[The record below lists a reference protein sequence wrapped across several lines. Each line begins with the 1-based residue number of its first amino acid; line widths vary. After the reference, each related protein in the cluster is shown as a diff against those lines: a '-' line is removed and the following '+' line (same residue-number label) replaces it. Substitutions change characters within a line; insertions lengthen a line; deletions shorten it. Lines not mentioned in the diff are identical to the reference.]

1 MARFVTRRSHRH
13 AIDRSPQSSSP
24 STPNDILTP
33 AQNGSA
39 DVEHAV
45 AAIINPNA
53 NGIENT
59 RRAPVVEPDGAILHC
74 VAVSQICFK
83 RDRITVP
90 PAVVIASEGFTKPYG
105 DTDTDNVDSAGAGV
119 RSYSHTNPPP
129 NWIKSQSVRVP
140 PHGSMDNF
148 LTFYR
153 GKWREV
159 PEGERWWEDALGGS
173 IEAKRRAN
181 LEILESL
188 KLGLDRVR
196 TLDGKERGGFSVGI
210 TPI

>member
-1 MARFVTRRSHRH
+1 MARYVTRRSGRH
-13 AIDRSPQSSSP
+13 TIDRSPQSSSP
-24 STPNDILTP
+24 STPNGVLTF
-33 AQNGSA
+33 AQNGTA

-45 AAIINPNA
+45 AAIINPDA
-53 NGIENT
+53 NGPGNT
-59 RRAPVVEPDGAILHC
+59 RRAPIVEPDGAILHC

-83 RDRITVP
+83 QGRITVP
-90 PAVVIASEGFTKPYG
+90 PAVVLASEGFTKPYG
-105 DTDTDNVDSAGAGV
+105 DTDTDNVDSAGA

-148 LTFYR
+148 RAFYR

-173 IEAKRRAN
+173 IEAKRQAN

-188 KLGLDRVR
+188 KLGLERVR
-196 TLDGKERGGFSVGI
+196 TLYGKE
-210 TPI
+210 

>member
-1 MARFVTRRSHRH
+1 MARYVTRRSRRH
-13 AIDRSPQSSSP
+13 ATDRSPQSSSP
-24 STPNDILTP
+24 PTPNDVLTP
-33 AQNGSA
+33 TQNGSA

-53 NGIENT
+53 NGTEST

-83 RDRITVP
+83 QDRITVP
-90 PAVVIASEGFTKPYG
+90 PAVVLASEGFTKPYTG
-105 DTDTDNVDSAGAGV
+105 SASTGV
-119 RSYSHTNPPP
+119 RPYSHTNPPP
-129 NWIKSQSVRVP
+129 NWIKSQSLRVP
-140 PHGSMDNF
+140 PHGSMDTF
-148 LTFYR
+148 RAFYR

-173 IEAKRRAN
+173 IEANRQAN

-188 KLGLDRVR
+188 KLGLEGAR
-196 TLDGKERGGFSVGI
+196 TLHGEE
-210 TPI
+210 

>member
-1 MARFVTRRSHRH
+1 VARYVTRRSRRH
-13 AIDRSPQSSSP
+13 AIDRSPQSSTP
-24 STPNDILTP
+24 STPNDVLTP
-33 AQNGSA
+33 VQNGSA

-45 AAIINPNA
+45 TAIINPDA
-53 NGIENT
+53 IGTENT
-59 RRAPVVEPDGAILHC
+59 RRAPLLEPDGAILHC

-90 PAVVIASEGFTKPYG
+90 PAVVLASEGFTKPCG
-105 DTDTDNVDSAGAGV
+105 DTDADSVDGASAGV

-129 NWIKSQSVRVP
+129 NWIKSQLVRVP

-148 LTFYR
+148 RAFYR

-188 KLGLDRVR
+188 KLGLERAR
-196 TLDGKERGGFSVGI
+196 TLQEKE
-210 TPI
+210 

>member
-1 MARFVTRRSHRH
+1 MARYVTHRSRRH
-13 AIDRSPQSSSP
+13 AIDRSAQSSSQ
-24 STPNDILTP
+24 STPDDVLTS
-33 AQNGSA
+33 AENGTA

-45 AAIINPNA
+45 AAIINPVA
-53 NGIENT
+53 NGTGNT
-59 RRAPVVEPDGAILHC
+59 RRAPIVEPDGAILHC

-90 PAVVIASEGFTKPYG
+90 PAVVLASEGFTKPYG
-105 DTDTDNVDSAGAGV
+105 DTDTDNVDSAGA

-148 LTFYR
+148 RAFYR

-173 IEAKRRAN
+173 IEAKRQAN

-188 KLGLDRVR
+188 KLGLERVR
-196 TLDGKERGGFSVGI
+196 TLYGKE
-210 TPI
+210 